1 MSQPKKTLKQRFAAM
16 FGKRFRAGGYSAAA
30 SAIVIAI
37 AVLVN
42 LMVGSLPTT
51 LTQIDLTDQSIYS
64 LSDQTKRIAAS
75 LDKDVTMYLICNTGN
90 EDHRA
95 AAVAPLCRPER
106 PYSGGG
112 NGPLLASHV
121 PG

>member
-51 LTQIDLTDQSIYS
+51 N
-64 LSDQTKRIAAS
+64 A
-75 LDKDVTMYLICNTGN
+75 N
-90 EDHRA
+90 
-95 AAVAPLCRPER
+95 RPDGSVHLQ
-106 PYSGGG
+106 PF
-112 NGPLLASHV
+112 
-121 PG
+121 

>member
-42 LMVGSLPTT
+42 LMVGKP
-51 LTQIDLTDQSIYS
+51 
-64 LSDQTKRIAAS
+64 AHNPNA
-75 LDKDVTMYLICNTGN
+75 N
-90 EDHRA
+90 
-95 AAVAPLCRPER
+95 RPDGSVHLQ
-106 PYSGGG
+106 PF
-112 NGPLLASHV
+112 
-121 PG
+121 